1 MTAVYRGPVASFLL
15 RAGLLTA
22 TLAIIAGIFGMH
34 IMTGA
39 HNMTGAHDIPGAGAE
54 PVMGQTQSPTGHAG
68 HGPAWPPDAAA
79 AGNAVSG
86 SSSSCASAGTCPT
99 MSATDA
105 ACVLAPG
112 NTSLAAALPGA
123 ASYAVP
129 VFGGAAVISTNY
141 SYSPDGPSP
150 GDLCISRT

>member
-39 HNMTGAHDIPGAGAE
+39 HNMTGAHDMPVAGAE
-54 PVMGQTQSPTGHAG
+54 PAMGQTQDPTGHAG
-68 HGPAWPPDAAA
+68 HGAWSADAAA
-79 AGNAVSG
+79 ASKAVSG

-112 NTSLAAALPGA
+112 NTSLAASLPGA
-123 ASYAVP
+123 AAYAVP
-129 VFGGAAVISTNY
+129 DLAGAAIISTNY
-141 SYSPDGPSP
+141 SYSPDSPSP